1 MEIQQNFQ
9 SATYGN
15 STKLS
20 PKPCRAESHFNRFEI
35 LRNAWPNVDLI
46 RHRLFFAIPSAAHD
60 LIGQTNLFENRNHV
74 TRRKWTISG
83 ESSNYSLPNG
93 LGSRITSTDF
103 FRSWGKWIY
112 FRSKNESVIELI
124 GIYIS
129 DTRRRGDYIS
139 DSRRK
144 CGDFNGNFQTKTK
157 CRRLMP
163 IIRLFVFVSEISN
176 ISARH
181 KNEKGMTPFFSNDTW
196 KNKDFQR
203 IEKDFETFEVSL
215 PPRQIPP
222 LRMKGKRGT
231 KTFKKRRDKS
241 QKIVSTSAITDELH
255 YFGHWNS

>member
-144 CGDFNGNFQTKTK
+144 CGDYSSDTRKCGDIISDISFL

-163 IIRLFVFVSEISN
+163 IIRLFVFVSDIKYL
-176 ISARH
+176 RQTQ
-181 KNEKGMTPFFSNDTW
+181 KRKGNDTFFLQWHLKKQRFSTNW
-196 KNKDFQR
+196 KRLWNFWSVTAAPANTSPSNEGEKRNKNF
-203 IEKDFETFEVSL
+203 
-215 PPRQIPP
+215 
-222 LRMKGKRGT
+222 
-231 KTFKKRRDKS
+231 
-241 QKIVSTSAITDELH
+241 
-255 YFGHWNS
+255 